1 MAELYKRQSA
11 LEAILRS
18 KRALVDTA
26 KQALNIETAAD
37 GHGEEKLQSLIEK
50 WRGAAQ
56 KAADVLFGIT
66 SQRVANS
73 GPGGWKEM
81 IRKRGWD
88 EEDKPAPPAN
98 LEDEDDEVNP
108 LVTPLT
114 LAGWI
119 YRLTGYRSSLW
130 GSC

>member
-1 MAELYKRQSA
+1 MADLYKRQSA

-18 KRALVDTA
+18 KRALVETA

-98 LEDEDDEVNP
+98 PGDEDDEVNSLLLPP
-108 LVTPLT
+108 LHREV
-114 LAGWI
+114 G
-119 YRLTGYRSSLW
+119 
-130 GSC
+130 